1 MFWESISFLKK
12 SLNWRIFLKNI
23 FTVNMSKYKLLSLF
37 NLKSNISQ
45 IFILT
50 RLLLEEL
57 ATLNLVFQGIK
68 FIFCVAWTY
77 FALIFT
83 FSGEFVITAI
93 LSVFKTYFSKA
104 SRFVNDVISL
114 VMRIKAL
121 LIYSLTFAV
130 FQVQT
135 LSKIFSYYTRVMF
148 LHAN

>member
-1 MFWESISFLKK
+1 
-12 SLNWRIFLKNI
+12 
-23 FTVNMSKYKLLSLF
+23 MSKYKLLSLF

-83 FSGEFVITAI
+83 FSVNLLKLPFYLYLKHISVKLAD
-93 LSVFKTYFSKA
+93 LSVT
-104 SRFVNDVISL
+104 SL
-114 VMRIKAL
+114 VMKIRAL

-130 FQVQT
+130 F
-135 LSKIFSYYTRVMF
+135 
-148 LHAN
+148 

>member
-23 FTVNMSKYKLLSLF
+23 FNVNMSKYKLLSLF

-104 SRFVNDVISL
+104 SRFVNDVFSHEDQSFTHIQFNL
-114 VMRIKAL
+114 CCL
-121 LIYSLTFAV
+121 LSSDFV
-130 FQVQT
+130 
-135 LSKIFSYYTRVMF
+135 KIFFLLYTWVMF